1 MLALKIPIPSP
12 MARARCIV
20 EAITFPQLLLKG
32 CEEGLLSGSYSR
44 LSLVLAPG
52 RSSEFSVFRALASQ
66 PRPEP
71 CLSKFEGVGC
81 EGCPVL
87 SPASGDSNH
96 NNHEGCLSLQK
107 SLDGYIKLPLL
118 LTRECT
124 ARRREVRDPPFLC
137 SADLTGIRCLSL
149 HKSSCRYIKLSASP
163 GGGIRAGMR
172 RHEGGG
178 VTPSLFLL
186 FGCCLN
192 PHDTKSICCSNFV
205 ECGFR
210 SFRCSL

>member
-96 NNHEGCLSLQK
+96 NNHEGCLSL
-107 SLDGYIKLPLL
+107 
-118 LTRECT
+118 
-124 ARRREVRDPPFLC
+124 
-137 SADLTGIRCLSL
+137 
-149 HKSSCRYIKLSASP
+149 HKSSSRYIKPSASS
-163 GGGIRAGMR
+163 GGGIQAGMR
-172 RHEGGG
+172 CHEGGCG
-178 VTPSLFLL
+178 TPSFFLL

-192 PHDTKSICCSNFV
+192 PHDTKSICCSNLV

-210 SFRCSL
+210 SFRCSLSMCGWIYPYVSVFSSNPFQ

>member
-96 NNHEGCLSLQK
+96 NNHEGCLSL
-107 SLDGYIKLPLL
+107 
-118 LTRECT
+118 
-124 ARRREVRDPPFLC
+124 
-137 SADLTGIRCLSL
+137 
-149 HKSSCRYIKLSASP
+149 HKSSSRYIKPSASS
-163 GGGIRAGMR
+163 GGGIQAGMR
-172 RHEGGG
+172 CHEGGCG
-178 VTPSLFLL
+178 TPSFFCSSGVVSTRTTRNRFVAQTSWSVDSGVSGVPYQCVGGFTPTSQFLV
-186 FGCCLN
+186 
-192 PHDTKSICCSNFV
+192 PTRSSKSYLDMN
-205 ECGFR
+205 
-210 SFRCSL
+210 